1 MVPVLN
7 PVSSS
12 EIRRQRNRLQIK
24 RRGNFRETHKLKE
37 MEGSNLRGTEF
48 KAMVINML
56 KELRRIEEVSEN
68 FNKEIGSMKK
78 V

>member
-1 MVPVLN
+1 
-7 PVSSS
+7 
-12 EIRRQRNRLQIK
+12 
-24 RRGNFRETHKLKE
+24 